1 MHVIILGCGR
11 VGSQLAA
18 VLSNEGHNVVVID
31 RDSSSFGRLGRQF
44 NGLTILGNGLDG
56 RVLKE
61 AGIEKADAFCSVT
74 NGDNTNIIASQL
86 AQKVFKVKKV
96 IARVYDPHRAE
107 IYRLLGLTVISGTV
121 LFASMIRDKLIE
133 QRLSSYLLETGEMG
147 MLEIQANDAMSG
159 KTIGELNVPSEF
171 TIVTLVKKNK
181 RPIIPDSTIKIEKDD
196 RFVGVVKMTSIAKIK
211 KMLGVED

>member
-31 RDSSSFGRLGRQF
+31 RDSVSFGRLGKQF

-121 LFASMIRDKLIE
+121 LFAAMIRDKLIE

-147 MLEIQANDAMSG
+147 MLEVQANEKISG

-171 TIVTLVKKNK
+171 TIATLVKKNK
-181 RPIIPDSTIKIEKDD
+181 RPIIPDSTMKIEKDD
-196 RFVGVVKMTSIAKIK
+196 RFVGVVKMASIGKIK
-211 KMLGVED
+211 KMLGIED